1 MSLVTLSKLNYV
13 ASGSFDKTVSIWDA
27 YTSQQLLK
35 LYGHKK
41 GIVGMD
47 YAPDYRLLVTAGFEH
62 DACMWSPFVSSC
74 VFRLKG
80 HKSSSQYTHS
90 TYPINSIYHTLSP
103 PPLST
108 HPLNQPSP
116 LNPPSQPTLSTHP
129 LNPPSQLTLSTH
141 PLNPPSQPT
150 LSTLDHRSSRAVG
163 RLSDGTR
170 LPGDHYR

>member
-80 HKSSSQYTHS
+80 DYIYPQYIFARHS
-90 TYPINSIYHTLSP
+90 LHLNTVSP
-103 PPLST
+103 YCLLNY
-108 HPLNQPSP
+108 PLN
-116 LNPPSQPTLSTHP
+116 LSHI
-129 LNPPSQLTLSTH
+129 
-141 PLNPPSQPT
+141 
-150 LSTLDHRSSRAVG
+150 R
-163 RLSDGTR
+163 
-170 LPGDHYR
+170 